1 MIREET
7 KTRKTGQRR
16 TEKTAKKQ
24 QSSKMAIHIKPS
36 IITLNVTGLSVPVKT

>member
-24 QSSKMAIHIKPS
+24 VVKWQYIHS
-36 IITLNVTGLSVPVKT
+36 HQ